1 MRWSSTKRNKS
12 EQQKTPT
19 KDEKEL
25 MKTHGKKALLD
36 VAKDKALQ
44 VWIENEAWRPV
55 DQSEAGEGELI
66 PARMLQRWKP
76 TKDGRVANARVI
88 IQGFR
93 HRDVLEGEVERE
105 SPTLSRVGRMLILQW
120 SCQLQ
125 QKLFSA
131 DVKSA
136 FMQSDSID
144 AKTRIFIQPSG
155 DMRRRLERMMGLRD
169 HQVLKATKPAFGDVR
184 APRQWYETADR
195 YLVEEL
201 MMIHHPLDRCIY
213 LSTRPAQDND
223 DPFRVFMKDGS
234 RFIVDGFLGLHVDD
248 FIGSGEGIYATS
260 DINQGAHE
268 NEQPW
273 CFAARLRLLA
283 QRFKFGSWD
292 FGEKGFMLFCGT
304 ELKQSLH
311 LDQITLSLREYIH
324 RLKPAT
330 LEKQRK
336 ATTEAPLDEKGHRT
350 LRAIIGALA
359 WPAGQCL
366 PQLSASVS
374 ILQAS
379 ASSPSVGDLLTA
391 NKLLRYAK
399 DTVQSFV
406 LTLRKHG
413 NSLGSLRFGAYT
425 DASWSVRPDGSSQ
438 GGYLLFATS
447 DEELAAEKPMPPTI
461 LDWQS
466 RKLTRM
472 CRSSLSAESQAASAA
487 VDELEWLKVF
497 AAALVDPGIAIDD
510 DGVMAMF
517 GASPLIT
524 DAKSLFDA
532 ARSVSSGLR
541 LSEKRTAIEVTIV
554 RRTSRSLDRMD
565 TGGG

>member
-1 MRWSSTKRNKS
+1 
-12 EQQKTPT
+12 
-19 KDEKEL
+19 
-25 MKTHGKKALLD
+25 
-36 VAKDKALQ
+36 
-44 VWIENEAWRPV
+44 
-55 DQSEAGEGELI
+55 
-66 PARMLQRWKP
+66 
-76 TKDGRVANARVI
+76 
-88 IQGFR
+88 
-93 HRDVLEGEVERE
+93 
-105 SPTLSRVGRMLILQW
+105 MLILQW

-184 APRQWYETADR
+184 TPKQFYETADR
-195 YLVEEL
+195 YLVEKL

-223 DPFRVFMKDGS
+223 DPFRVFMKDGN

-248 FIGSGEGIYATS
+248 FIGSGEGIHATS

-283 QRFKFGSWD
+283 QRFKFGSWG

-304 ELKQSLH
+304 ELNQSLH

-336 ATTEAPLDEKGHRT
+336 ATKHRA

-391 NKLLRYAK
+391 NKILRYAK

-425 DASWSVRPDGSSQ
+425 DASWSVRSDGSSQ

-447 DEELAAEKPMPPTI
+447 DEELAAEKPMPLTI

-472 CRSSLSAESQAASAA
+472 RRSSLSAESQAAPAA

-541 LSEKRTAIEVTIV
+541 LSEKRTAIEVTIARERLEALIEWILEV
-554 RRTSRSLDRMD
+554 GEFRAAARGRTHKACSSRCLC
-565 TGGG
+565 